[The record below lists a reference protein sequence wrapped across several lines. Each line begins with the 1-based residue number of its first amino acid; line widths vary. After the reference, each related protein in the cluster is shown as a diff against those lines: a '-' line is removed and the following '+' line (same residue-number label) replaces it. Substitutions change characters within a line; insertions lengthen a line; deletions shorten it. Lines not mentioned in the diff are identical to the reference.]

1 MHFSSSVFFKKK
13 SERKA
18 PLTLFSLFVG
28 VHTNCLVSCKNGLN
42 SQFIAYSSATT
53 SVAMCKQVLL
63 LQAAAVDTAR
73 KLRVQLLLLD
83 SSRSSKQTFSNIKQ
97 RKRRRRRSN
106 F

>member
-63 LQAAAVDTAR
+63 LQAAVDTAR

-97 RKRRRRRSN
+97 RKRRRRSN

>member
-83 SSRSSKQTFSNIKQ
+83 SSSRSSKQTFSNIKQ
-97 RKRRRRRSN
+97 RKRRRRSN